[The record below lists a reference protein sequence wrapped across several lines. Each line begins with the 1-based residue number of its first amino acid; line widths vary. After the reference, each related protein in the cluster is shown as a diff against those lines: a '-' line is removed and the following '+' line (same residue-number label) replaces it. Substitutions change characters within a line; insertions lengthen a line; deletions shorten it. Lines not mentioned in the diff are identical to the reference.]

1 MDMQKNDIKIPCEW
15 CIEIDEDEMEMYS
28 NDDQKKVI
36 IAYVTIYNYTINNT
50 DLAALIIGII
60 CLVLG
65 LIAAIGLI
73 KL

>member
-36 IAYVTIYNYTINNT
+36 II
-50 DLAALIIGII
+50 
-60 CLVLG
+60 
-65 LIAAIGLI
+65 
-73 KL
+73 

>member
-1 MDMQKNDIKIPCEW
+1 MDNNNQTKIF
-15 CIEIDEDEMEMYS
+15 
-28 NDDQKKVI
+28 NVI
-36 IAYVTIYNYTINNT
+36 YGIMILIGSIGIAYVTIYNYTINNT